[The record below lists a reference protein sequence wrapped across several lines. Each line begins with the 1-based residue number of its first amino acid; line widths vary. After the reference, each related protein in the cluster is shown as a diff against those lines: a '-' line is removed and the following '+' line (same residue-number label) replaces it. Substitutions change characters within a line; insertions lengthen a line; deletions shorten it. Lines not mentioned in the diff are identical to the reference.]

1 MLHKNN
7 NAKGTSAMKRLLL
20 PLLLLASTTAT
31 AADKDLTAAMRQLD
45 TALFDS
51 FNRCADEDQLARH
64 AALFAEDVEFYHD
77 NGGVTWDRASMIE
90 NTRNNACGNYRR
102 ELLEQTF
109 RAYPINNF
117 GAITQG
123 VHRFCENATGR
134 CEGMADF
141 VMVWKKTDAGEWK
154 ITRALSYG
162 HRPYEASAAGSE

>member
-1 MLHKNN
+1 MI
-7 NAKGTSAMKRLLL
+7 KRILL
-20 PLLLLASTTAT
+20 PALLLAAANTLAANANDLAT
-31 AADKDLTAAMRQLD
+31 EMRELD

-51 FNRCADEDQLARH
+51 FNRCADSDQLARH
-64 AALFAEDVEFYHD
+64 EALFAEDVEFYHD

-90 NTRNNACGNYRR
+90 NTRKNACGNYRR
-102 ELLEQTF
+102 KLLEQTF

-123 VHRFCENATGR
+123 VHVFCENATGR

-141 VMVWKKTDAGEWK
+141 VMVWKKTDDGEWK

-162 HRPYEASAAGSE
+162 HRPFDSAAANESAAAGD